1 MITNTVPKARPY
13 WHVDAK
19 WITGI
24 LLLFLLNV
32 TFLLLILV
40 RATAPEQGISL
51 LTTMLASSFSYQGGG
66 LDTSVDVDEMKQ
78 KIAESPNGEWQPIP
92 GMNITVREEDIAG
105 MTPRET
111 RLWFFRHLAEPIYYD
126 GEQGLANL
134 MTDPE
139 KKLEVT
145 GGLGPLGFISADTH
159 KKLQSA
165 LAISGIVSLVFIGLL
180 ILFSYRFGRLG
191 SPGCVIFLAAIPGLI
206 LMILARGWTEN
217 SGQNPPIAGEET
229 FITRYSQLAAD
240 VLPVVVQKALQTY
253 LLLVLLGLGLM
264 LLGLVGVM
272 FFRKQKKKLPDNT
285 ENNILPP
292 ASLP

>member
-1 MITNTVPKARPY
+1 MVSESVPKSRPY

-32 TFLLLILV
+32 TFLIFILV
-40 RATAPEQGISL
+40 RATAPEQGITL
-51 LTTMLASSFSYQGGG
+51 ITTMLASSFSYQSGGM
-66 LDTSVDVDEMKQ
+66 DTTVDIEEMRQ

-111 RLWFFRHLAEPIYYD
+111 RLWFFRKLAEPIYYD

-134 MTDPE
+134 TTDPE
-139 KKLEVT
+139 MKEEVT
-145 GGLGPLGFISADTH
+145 GGLGPLGFISADAH

-165 LAISGIVSLVFIGLL
+165 FTIAGVVSLVFLGLL

-206 LMILARGWTEN
+206 LFSAARGWTQN
-217 SGQNPPIAGEET
+217 AGQNPPAGAEET
-229 FITRYSQLAAD
+229 FITRYAQLAAD
-240 VLPVVVQKALQTY
+240 VLPVVVQKALQIY
-253 LLLVLLGLGLM
+253 IVLVLLGLGLM
-264 LLGLVGVM
+264 LLGLIGGM
-272 FFRKQKKKLPDNT
+272 FFRKRKKNLPANT
-285 ENNILPP
+285 ENEPISPP
-292 ASLP
+292 S